1 MERLLYSFFPKE
13 VTDSLRLT
21 ARALFYLH
29 FNSYFTNIEH
39 DYIFFTKL
47 VAKWQWIVC
56 FELLYLIA
64 ALAQVA

>member
-47 VAKWQWIVC
+47 VAK
-56 FELLYLIA
+56 
-64 ALAQVA
+64 